1 MECSHTCVICE
12 ALELY
17 SIVSAN
23 YLSAVLVNIVT
34 PTAEEQKLAV
44 KKCYLLHKCDCNR
57 NRH

>member
-34 PTAEEQKLAV
+34 PTAEEQKRE
-44 KKCYLLHKCDCNR
+44 KNKN
-57 NRH
+57 